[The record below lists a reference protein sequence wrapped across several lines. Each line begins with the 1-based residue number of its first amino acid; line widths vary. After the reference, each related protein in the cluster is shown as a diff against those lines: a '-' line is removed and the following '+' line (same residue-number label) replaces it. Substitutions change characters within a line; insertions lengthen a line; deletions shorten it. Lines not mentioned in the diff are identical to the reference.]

1 MVTGDQVLR
10 EGLRWSG
17 GLFSPDSGVLVVGL
31 LVDVLRFLV
40 DPRTGLLPMV
50 DVGVAA
56 NGQCK
61 LQRRE
66 THTWDTATQG
76 FNCASLKI
84 QMDYI
89 YPAA

>member
-1 MVTGDQVLR
+1 MLR

-56 NGQCK
+56 NGRCK
-61 LQRRE
+61 LQN
-66 THTWDTATQG
+66 TWESATQG

>member
-61 LQRRE
+61 LQNTNEGKPTPGILQHKDLTVLR
-66 THTWDTATQG
+66 
-76 FNCASLKI
+76 
-84 QMDYI
+84 
-89 YPAA
+89 